1 MTGGSGDRPG
11 RGPDRPD
18 DPSGPHP
25 PVDRAAQRLAGRL
38 RDHVVAA
45 PGNRIGLDE
54 LWHEAARSDPTL
66 IGDPERRHRLR
77 AAIEFLVDLGLVT
90 LPKGERFWDR
100 RSQPELPLWVARR
113 RVAPAPQPQPQPGPR
128 VWPYALEAAAAV
140 ATRPD
145 ELDLL
150 ARIAGWL
157 REEPHPEPVPLEERS
172 LEIFGDE
179 KRLTAERGKRLF
191 TLGTLTLDLLACY
204 ETPLPFPSQHVPG
217 TGPTCL
223 LVLENN
229 ATFHSFLT
237 AARSLPAQ
245 LRPDLHLGW
254 GGGNQFPVGVAAVA
268 LLDPPPVAVR
278 YFGDLDLAGLQVAV
292 SAAQQAER
300 LGLPPVR
307 PAAALYQWLIRHGRP
322 VPDRSNRG
330 HLGGH
335 DDKLDWLPPEVR
347 PVAADLLLNRMR
359 IAQETV
365 GLRVLRAEPG
375 LLHRA
380 VGQVPQ

>member
-1 MTGGSGDRPG
+1 VTGGPDHRSGPGDRSG
-11 RGPDRPD
+11 T
-18 DPSGPHP
+18 DPELGGSAGAPAA
-25 PVDRAAQRLAGRL
+25 VDAAARRLAGRL
-38 RDHVVAA
+38 QEHVLTAGRHRV
-45 PGNRIGLDE
+45 GLDE
-54 LWHEAARSDPTL
+54 LWSEAARSDPTL

-77 AAIEFLVDLGLVT
+77 AAIEALVGAGLIT

-100 RSQPELPLWVARR
+100 RSAPDLPLWLALRPP
-113 RVAPAPQPQPQPGPR
+113 APAGEPPPGPR
-128 VWPYALEAAAAV
+128 VWPYALEPAAAV

-145 ELDLL
+145 ERHLL
-150 ARIAGWL
+150 ELIAGWM
-157 REEPHPEPVPLEERS
+157 RDDPRPEPVPLEERS

-204 ETPLPFPSQHVPG
+204 ETPLPFPVQHVAG
-217 TGPTCL
+217 SGPTSL

-237 AARSLPAQ
+237 AARALPEH

-254 GGGNQFPVGVAAVA
+254 GAGNQFPVGVASVA
-268 LLDPPPVAVR
+268 LLDPVPVAIR

-292 SAAQQAER
+292 NAAQQADR

-307 PAAALYQWLIRHGRP
+307 PASALYQWLVRNGRV

-330 HLGGH
+330 VVGGY
-335 DDKLDWLPPEVR
+335 DEKLDWLPPEVR
-347 PVAADLLLNRMR
+347 PVAADLLANRMR
-359 IAQETV
+359 VAQEAL
-365 GLRVLRAEPG
+365 GLRALRAEPA

-380 VGQVPQ
+380 LAP